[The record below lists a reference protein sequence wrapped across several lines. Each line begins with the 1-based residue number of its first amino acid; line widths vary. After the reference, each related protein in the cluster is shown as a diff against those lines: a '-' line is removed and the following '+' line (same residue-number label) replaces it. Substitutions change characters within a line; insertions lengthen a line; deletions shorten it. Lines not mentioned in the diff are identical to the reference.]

1 MEAAGGFTMTALA
14 EKLIARHEARYAGK
28 LSGMWDSG
36 ELLGRVAIVEDNGH
50 TVTVVAEDGYRERWN
65 RVEFMK
71 KFKQV

>member
-1 MEAAGGFTMTALA
+1 MTPLAQMLLARNATRQKGG
-14 EKLIARHEARYAGK
+14 

-65 RVEFMK
+65 RVEFTK
-71 KFKQV
+71 KFKQL

>member
-1 MEAAGGFTMTALA
+1 MTPLAQMLLARNATRQKGG
-14 EKLIARHEARYAGK
+14 

-71 KFKQV
+71 KFKQL

>member
-1 MEAAGGFTMTALA
+1 MTPLA
-14 EKLIARHEARYAGK
+14 QMLLARNATRQKGK
-28 LSGMWDSG
+28 LSGMWDNG

-71 KFKQV
+71 KFKQLLPNSTS

>member
-1 MEAAGGFTMTALA
+1 MTPLAQMLLARNATRQKGG
-14 EKLIARHEARYAGK
+14 